1 MLREALQAPQ
11 VAAAQLRGNQ
21 AHMSE
26 LAAAYRANPPLALLT
41 IGRGSSD
48 HAASH
53 AAYWAMALL
62 RIPVASLPMSLVSL
76 YQAPTPSPQIWA
88 LAFSQSGQST
98 DLVGALRFF
107 AQGGAPTVAFVN
119 AADSP
124 LAQTA
129 SWPVPLHAGPELS
142 VAATK
147 SFIGQLVAGMDW
159 IGHCAADQALLQ
171 GLAKLP
177 QALEAAA
184 QADWSPAVAALQGV
198 NQLYV
203 LGRGA
208 GLSIALEVALKFK
221 EVCGMQAEAFSS
233 AEVQHGPMA
242 LIERG
247 YTVLVLALPG
257 PACAGVLE
265 VATKFRERGAHVVLA
280 APVGTPHMD
289 LPLVC
294 TEHLAL
300 NAITCVQSFYPMVEA
315 LARARGLN
323 PDVPRHLNKVTFT
336 V

>member
-1 MLREALQAPQ
+1 MLCEAHEAPQ
-11 VAAAQLRGNQ
+11 AVRAQLTNN
-21 AHMSE
+21 
-26 LAAAYRANPPLALLT
+26 AANMAVLGQAYRANPPLALLT

-62 RIPVASLPMSLVSL
+62 KVPVASLPMSLVSL
-76 YQAPTPSPQIWA
+76 YQAPTPSTQIWA

-98 DLVGALRFF
+98 DLVNALTFF
-107 AQGGAPTVAFVN
+107 ADGGAPTLAFVN

-124 LAQTA
+124 LAGAAQ
-129 SWPVPLHAGPELS
+129 WPVALHAGPERS

-147 SFIGQLVAGMDW
+147 SFIAQLTAGMAW
-159 IGHCAADQALLQ
+159 IAHCAADAALLHA
-171 GLAKLP
+171 LEALP
-177 QALEAAA
+177 QALALAA
-184 QADWSPAVAALQGV
+184 QTDWGCGVEALKSV

-208 GLSIALEVALKFK
+208 GLSVALEVALKFK
-221 EVCGMQAEAFSS
+221 ETCGIQAEAFSS

-257 PACAGVLE
+257 PAFDGVLD
-265 VATKFRERGAHVVLA
+265 VAAKFRQRGAHVLLV

-289 LPLVC
+289 LPLVV
-294 TEHLAL
+294 TQHRAL
-300 NAITCVQSFYPMVEA
+300 DAIACVQSFYPMVEA
-315 LARARGLN
+315 LARARGQN
-323 PDVPRHLNKVTFT
+323 PDEPRHLNKVTFT